1 MATGSGLTSGSGC
14 SSTSTAWASI
24 HATSSSL
31 LTTFPMIVT
40 SPFSFARTLARKS
53 SIVMPNRPIQFS
65 GSPWLEA
72 YPCAWASLWLTTLSA
87 AKPYSRQ
94 SRAQ

>member
-1 MATGSGLTSGSGC
+1 
-14 SSTSTAWASI
+14 
-24 HATSSSL
+24 
-31 LTTFPMIVT
+31 MIVT

-72 YPCAWASLWLTTLSA
+72 YPCAWASLWLTMLSA

-94 SRAQ
+94 SCAQ